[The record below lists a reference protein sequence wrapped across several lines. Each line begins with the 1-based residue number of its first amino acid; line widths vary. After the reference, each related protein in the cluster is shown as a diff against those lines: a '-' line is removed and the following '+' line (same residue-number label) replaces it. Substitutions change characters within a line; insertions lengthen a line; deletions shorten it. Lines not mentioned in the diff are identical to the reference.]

1 MNGSGR
7 DDVIRSGYHCVHMLY
22 SASRNPAYKANGFVQ
37 LKLATLSMMA
47 LRPSII
53 TVIGLIITMA
63 THPLGLTSGRHSTKL
78 EVFVDKTVRG
88 RAPTE
93 RGNTRSGATK
103 NARFHAP
110 FYP

>member
-1 MNGSGR
+1 
-7 DDVIRSGYHCVHMLY
+7 
-22 SASRNPAYKANGFVQ
+22 
-37 LKLATLSMMA
+37 MMA

-93 RGNTRSGATK
+93 RGNTRGGTTKKTRYFTHPFIHKSTLLSTCYGYEIAATVV
-103 NARFHAP
+103 AAAFCRDF
-110 FYP
+110 